1 MVLLISFADNGYK
14 LVAGRLLLVLLPAS
28 SNQQQATKYNMPTPL
43 YPQEFFSKQTSF
55 VIAFIIGILFGFTLE
70 RTSFGSSRKL
80 AMQFYLRDMT
90 VLKVMFTAIVVA
102 MAGLLYLN
110 LIEVLDL
117 SQVSLNPTYLWPQIM
132 GGAIMGI
139 GFVVGGYCPGTSL
152 VASATGKLDGMIYV
166 AGALFGML
174 VYGET
179 YPAFQNFAE
188 SGYLG
193 ERTLSDWLNLRPG
206 LVAFLVIAMALGMF
220 YGAEWLEKKF
230 GGKASAATNKNGSVD
245 LTAAKLN
252 MEQAI

>member
-1 MVLLISFADNGYK
+1 MDINWS
-14 LVAGRLLLVLLPAS
+14 LVARYWCCCQFRAT
-28 SNQQQATKYNMPTPL
+28 SNKQQGVSMPTPL
-43 YPQEFFSKQTSF
+43 YPQEFFSEQTSF
-55 VIAFIIGILFGFTLE
+55 VIAFLIGILFGVTLE
-70 RTSFGSSRKL
+70 RAGFGSSRKL
-80 AMQFYLRDMT
+80 AMQFYFRDMT

-102 MAGLLYLN
+102 LTGLLYLN

-188 SGYLG
+188 SSNLG
-193 ERTLSDWLNLRPG
+193 ERTLSDWLGVRPG
-206 LVAFLVIAMALGMF
+206 LVAFLVIVMALGMF
-220 YGAEWLEKKF
+220 YSAEWLEKKF
-230 GGKASAATNKNGSVD
+230 GEKGFAVANKNGSVD